1 MATDVWYR
9 TLHKPQDSDI
19 SMYHQLLEYFDD
31 LVYAPFL
38 QLHRSAPEH
47 GSWQLKDNIQCIHDS
62 LHEMHDKCAESTK
75 MVRQIDYQFHL
86 ACSRVSSHSRGPS
99 VSDKALSPIHE
110 SCAYPGPV
118 AKAKKTS
125 SLASK
130 RGISTAGSRRGA
142 SHSRGDSNESRYH
155 ISPTA
160 SAIIERRSASIG
172 GSDIPRV
179 FTGSFHELQEGV
191 KELELHRVDLSDQQE
206 DDVKIKDFALP
217 TPSLLPSP
225 ATLLERRE
233 AILDREAEWDKRIL
247 AGEVVTS
254 RRPSDRHRAQTIDD
268 RTGGL
273 QAWLGEAPTPE
284 KKSRMLTRQQT
295 L

>member
-1 MATDVWYR
+1 MTADAIHR
-9 TLHKPQDSDI
+9 SLHKPQQSDI
-19 SMYHQLLEYFDD
+19 SLYCQLLEFFDD

-38 QLHRSAPEH
+38 QLHRSEPEN

-62 LHEMHDKCAESTK
+62 LQEMSDKCGETTK
-75 MVRQIDYQFHL
+75 MVRQMDYQFRL
-86 ACSRVSSHSRGPS
+86 ACSRVSSHSLGPS
-99 VSDKALSPIHE
+99 ISDKALSPIHE
-110 SCAYPGPV
+110 SRAYPGPV
-118 AKAKKTS
+118 TKAKKTS

-130 RGISTAGSRRGA
+130 RGISTAGSRCGA
-142 SHSRGDSNESRYH
+142 SHSRGDSSESRYH

-172 GSDIPRV
+172 GSDVPRI
-179 FTGSFHELQEGV
+179 FTGSFHELQQGV
-191 KELELHRVDLSDQQE
+191 KELELDRVDLSDQQE
-206 DDVKIKDFALP
+206 DTVKIKDFALR

-233 AILDREAEWDKRIL
+233 AVLDREAKWDERML

-273 QAWLGEAPTPE
+273 EAWLGKAPTPE

>member
-1 MATDVWYR
+1 MQYE
-9 TLHKPQDSDI
+9 
-19 SMYHQLLEYFDD
+19 QLLELFDD
-31 LVYAPFL
+31 LVHEPFL
-38 QLHRSAPEH
+38 QLHRTEPEH
-47 GSWQLKDNIQCIHDS
+47 GSWQLKDNIQCIHDC
-62 LHEMHDKCAESTK
+62 LQETYEKCAASTK

-86 ACSRVSSHSRGPS
+86 ACNRVSSHSRGPS
-99 VSDKALSPIHE
+99 ISDKALSPILE
-110 SCAYPGPV
+110 SHADPGP
-118 AKAKKTS
+118 ARKAKKTS

-130 RGISTAGSRRGA
+130 RGISTASSRCGT
-142 SHSRGDSNESRYH
+142 SHSREDSNESRYH

-172 GSDIPRV
+172 GSDVPRV

-191 KELELHRVDLSDQQE
+191 KELELDRVDLSDAQE
-206 DDVKIKDFALP
+206 DAVKIKDFALR

-233 AILDREAEWDKRIL
+233 AILDRQTQCDGRIL
-247 AGEVVTS
+247 AGEIVTS
-254 RRPSDRHRAQTIDD
+254 IRPSERHRAQTIDD

-273 QAWLGEAPTPE
+273 EAWLGEGSTPE